1 MFTFTMEIGVKKTT
15 QLKEL
20 IHSPKLLV
28 MPGAYD
34 ALSARLCVQAGFSAV
49 QCSGMGIAATLG
61 YPDVSV
67 LSMREIVDRTGAM
80 ATAVDIPVMGD
91 GDTGYGNAVNTW
103 FTVRE
108 FERVGAA
115 GVNLEDQVLPKR
127 CGRLDGK
134 AVVSI
139 EEMVGK
145 LEAAVDART
154 DPDFVINARTDALSL
169 NGIDDVIKR
178 GNAFLRAGATMFFVE
193 GIRTRDE
200 IAQVVAG
207 VDGPVAINLIEDE
220 IGAGLANITFEE
232 IEKLGVARC
241 SISLSTLL
249 GAIHGIQAALEKIN
263 AWQGVRFDDSVHA
276 PFESAHALAGM
287 EHAIELSNRYNR

>member
-1 MFTFTMEIGVKKTT
+1 MRKTSR
-15 QLKEL
+15 LKAL

-34 ALSARLCVQAGFSAV
+34 AISARLSEQAGFDAI
-49 QCSGMGIAATLG
+49 QCSGMGIAAAMG
-61 YPDVSV
+61 FPDVSV
-67 LSMREIVDRTGAM
+67 LSMREVVDRTGAM
-80 ATAVDIPVMGD
+80 AAAVNIPVMGD
-91 GDTGYGNAVNTW
+91 ADTGYGNAVNTW

-139 EEMVGK
+139 DEMAGK
-145 LEAAVDART
+145 IEAAVDARI
-154 DPDFVINARTDALSL
+154 DPDFVINARSDALSL
-169 NGIDDVIKR
+169 HGIEDVIER

-193 GIRTRDE
+193 GVRSREE
-200 IAQVVAG
+200 ISRIVKN
-207 VDGPVAINLIEDE
+207 VDGPIAINLIEDD
-220 IGAGLANITFEE
+220 IGAGLADITFDE

-241 SISLSTLL
+241 SLSLSTLL
-249 GAIHGIQAALEKIN
+249 GAVHGIKTALAKVNE
-263 AWQGVRFDDSVHA
+263 WQGTRFDAGVHA
-276 PFESAHALAGM
+276 PFESVHALAGM
-287 EHAIELSNRYNR
+287 QHAADLSNRYNRD

>member
-1 MFTFTMEIGVKKTT
+1 
-15 QLKEL
+15 
-20 IHSPKLLV
+20 

-34 ALSARLCVQAGFSAV
+34 AISARLCEQAGFGAV
-49 QCSGMGIAATLG
+49 QCSGMGMAAAMG

-67 LSMREIVDRTGAM
+67 LSMREVVDRTGAM
-80 ATAVDIPVMGD
+80 AAAVNIPVMGD
-91 GDTGYGNAVNTW
+91 GDTGYGNAVNVW

-108 FERVGAA
+108 FERAGAA

-127 CGRLDGK
+127 CGRLGGK

-145 LEAAVDART
+145 LEAAADARN

-169 NGIDDVIKR
+169 NGIEDVIKR

-200 IAQVVAG
+200 IARVVAQ
-207 VDGPVAINLIEDE
+207 VDGPVAINLIEDD
-220 IGAGLANITFEE
+220 IGAGLADITFEE

-249 GAIHGIQAALEKIN
+249 GAVHGITAALQKIN
-263 AWQGVRFDDSVHA
+263 TWQGARFDSSVHA
-276 PFESAHALAGM
+276 PFESVHALAGM
-287 EHAIELSNRYNR
+287 EHATELSDRYNR

>member
-1 MFTFTMEIGVKKTT
+1 MRKTSR
-15 QLKEL
+15 LKAL

-34 ALSARLCVQAGFSAV
+34 AISARLCEQAGFDAI
-49 QCSGMGIAATLG
+49 QCSGMGIAAAMG
-61 YPDVSV
+61 FPDVSV
-67 LSMREIVDRTGAM
+67 LSMREVVDQTGAM
-80 ATAVDIPVMGD
+80 AAAVNIPVMGD
-91 GDTGYGNAVNTW
+91 ADTGYGNAVNTW

-139 EEMVGK
+139 DEMAGK
-145 LEAAVDART
+145 IEAAVDARI

-169 NGIDDVIKR
+169 NGIEDVIER

-193 GIRTRDE
+193 GVRSREE
-200 IAQVVAG
+200 ISRIVKN
-207 VDGPVAINLIEDE
+207 VDGPIAINLIEDD
-220 IGAGLANITFEE
+220 IGAGLADITFDE

-241 SISLSTLL
+241 SLSLSTLL
-249 GAIHGIQAALEKIN
+249 GAVHGIKTALAKVNE
-263 AWQGVRFDDSVHA
+263 WQGTRFDAGVHA
-276 PFESAHALAGM
+276 PFESVHALAGM
-287 EHAIELSNRYNR
+287 EHAADLSNRYNRD